1 MRVHLTIAAGFC
13 IFLAVLSLPAAYPQD
28 SVGEPAEVVEQPEQQ
43 LKKLKVDLQAATV
56 GVGDQQQILLVG
68 LCNLGDI
75 HGGDFLSFDVAMTH
89 DLEKP
94 VFIDRIAKS
103 CNCLSAQVLA
113 GEWGPGEFGARTVRV
128 SLSAPKRKLAAT
140 ERLGEIEFRNKSG
153 VVAKLNIV
161 ANLISPL
168 VFADEYSAVSVP
180 AETLSGKLQ
189 FELPMKVHA
198 QTNLEQ
204 LKWSVPNWVSITLL
218 KSDSLES
225 DFLNEYRALVRVPA
239 ARALKESSLT
249 ISCTYDDEKRLGY
262 SISTQVRFVDP
273 NSLEFYP
280 NTILVGRDKSSDFLV
295 VSRAG
300 DVVGRIKA
308 LKAMLEGKPVPI
320 KVIVLGDNAAR
331 IYLTLPN
338 EFSLESPL
346 IVTGEF
352 GERKLRF
359 GAD

>member
-1 MRVHLTIAAGFC
+1 M
-13 IFLAVLSLPAAYPQD
+13 
-28 SVGEPAEVVEQPEQQ
+28 
-43 LKKLKVDLQAATV
+43 
-56 GVGDQQQILLVG
+56 
-68 LCNLGDI
+68 
-75 HGGDFLSFDVAMTH
+75 
-89 DLEKP
+89 
-94 VFIDRIAKS
+94 
-103 CNCLSAQVLA
+103 
-113 GEWGPGEFGARTVRV
+113 GPGEFGARTVRV